1 MYLDKFIVS
10 LKIKVVHLVILD
22 QGDLLLRKFNL
33 SETNNDLNVW
43 V

>member
-22 QGDLLLRKFNL
+22 QGDLRKFNL
-33 SETNNDLNVW
+33 SETMI
-43 V
+43 